1 MVQLSVCE
9 ERAWRKCGLSTKG
22 LHQTINTL
30 MPSFFSN
37 FRNCK
42 VFRIISR
49 RLSVFCSF
57 VDVDGSPYLP
67 ASTAGK
73 NLSAFGSEMY
83 MKAWFLIMIKSLFG
97 TDFRNDSAS

>member
-1 MVQLSVCE
+1 
-9 ERAWRKCGLSTKG
+9 
-22 LHQTINTL
+22 
-30 MPSFFSN
+30 
-37 FRNCK
+37 
-42 VFRIISR
+42 
-49 RLSVFCSF
+49 